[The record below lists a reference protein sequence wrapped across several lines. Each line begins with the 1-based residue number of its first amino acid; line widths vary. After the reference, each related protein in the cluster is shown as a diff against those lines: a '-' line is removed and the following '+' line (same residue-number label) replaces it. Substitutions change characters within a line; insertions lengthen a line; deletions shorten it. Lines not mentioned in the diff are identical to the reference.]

1 MIVSKYDDI
10 DELFKNV
17 QEFSPKIADKL
28 KENKEL
34 IEKNIGLIRLY
45 NI

>member
-1 MIVSKYDDI
+1 MIISRYDNI
-10 DELFKNV
+10 DDLFKNL

-34 IEKNIGLIRLY
+34 IEKNIQLISLY